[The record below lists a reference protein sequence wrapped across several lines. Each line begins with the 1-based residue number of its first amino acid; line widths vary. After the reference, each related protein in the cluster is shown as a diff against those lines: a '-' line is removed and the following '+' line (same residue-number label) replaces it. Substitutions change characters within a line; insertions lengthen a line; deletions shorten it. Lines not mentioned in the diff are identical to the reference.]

1 MAAAPGSP
9 RPVDPAAGTYTGRTM
24 PLTHLLLALAVV
36 AIWGTNFVIIRLGLD
51 SFAPFTFA
59 ALRYTFSALPF
70 LFFIRRP
77 PIAWSKLAAFGVLIG
92 VGQFGLL
99 FWAMRADISPGL
111 ASLVIQTQV
120 FFTIALAGL
129 MYRERLNRLQ
139 WPAFALAVGGLVLV
153 GANAS
158 SGADVTAFGVALV
171 VVAALCWAAGNLV
184 ARSAGRVDALAF
196 MVWSSPFAAVPL
208 WLIALVLV
216 GPAEI
221 GRSIAAGGVV
231 AWSAVA
237 WQAIGNTLFGYGVWN
252 WLLARHPAS
261 TVTPTALLVPVFGMT
276 ASALALHE
284 GLPGW
289 KLAAAA
295 LVMGGLALNMLAAR
309 RRT

>member
-1 MAAAPGSP
+1 
-9 RPVDPAAGTYTGRTM
+9 M
-24 PLTHLLLALAVV
+24 PFTHLLLALAVV
-36 AIWGTNFVIIRLGLD
+36 AVWGTNFVIIRLGLD

-77 PIAWSKLAAFGVLIG
+77 AVAWGKLAAFGLLIG

-99 FWAMRADISPGL
+99 FQAMRSDISPGL
-111 ASLVIQTQV
+111 ASLVVQTQV

-129 MYRERLNRLQ
+129 LYRERLKRLQ
-139 WPAFALAVGGLVLV
+139 WPAFGLAIGGLALV
-153 GANAS
+153 GAHASAS
-158 SGADVTAFGVALV
+158 SGVTALGVGLV
-171 VVAALCWAAGNLV
+171 VVAALCWAGGNLV

-208 WLIALVLV
+208 WLIAAGVE
-216 GPAEI
+216 GPHAI
-221 GRSIAAGGVV
+221 GRSIAHAGAG

-237 WQAIGNTLFGYGVWN
+237 WQAIGNTLFGYGAWN

-276 ASALALHE
+276 ASAFALHE
-284 GLPGW
+284 GLPPW
-289 KLAAAA
+289 KLFAAA
-295 LVMGGLALNMLAAR
+295 LVMGGLLLNMVATR
-309 RRT
+309 RRA

>member
-1 MAAAPGSP
+1 
-9 RPVDPAAGTYTGRTM
+9 M

-59 ALRYTFSALPF
+59 ALRYTLSALPF

-77 PIAWSKLAAFGVLIG
+77 PIAWHKLAAFGVLIG

-120 FFTIALAGL
+120 FFTIALAGFL
-129 MYRERLNRLQ
+129 HRERLSPLQ
-139 WPAFALAVGGLVLV
+139 WPAFALAIGGLGIVAWHASA
-153 GANAS
+153 GA
-158 SGADVTAFGVALV
+158 GVTAFGVGLV
-171 VVAALCWAAGNLV
+171 TVAAMCWAGGNLV
-184 ARSAGRVDALAF
+184 ARSAGRVDALGF

-208 WLIALVLV
+208 WLIALALD
-216 GPAEI
+216 GPGPIAQ
-221 GRSIAAGGVV
+221 SIAGAGWV

-261 TVTPTALLVPVFGMT
+261 TVTPSALLVPVFGMT

-284 GLPGW
+284 GLPAW
-289 KLAAAA
+289 KLGAAA
-295 LVMGGLALNMLAAR
+295 LVMGGLGLNLLATR
-309 RRT
+309 RRA

>member
-1 MAAAPGSP
+1 
-9 RPVDPAAGTYTGRTM
+9 M

-36 AIWGTNFVIIRLGLD
+36 AVWGTNFVVIRLGLD

-70 LFFIRRP
+70 LLVVRKP
-77 PIAWSKLAAFGVLIG
+77 PVAWRKLAAFGMLIG

-120 FFTIALAGL
+120 FFTIALAGAL
-129 MYRERLNRLQ
+129 HREHLHRLQ
-139 WPAFALAVGGLVLV
+139 WPAFALAIAGLALV

-158 SGADVTAFGVALV
+158 AGADVTAFGVALV
-171 VVAALCWAAGNLV
+171 AIAALCWAAGNLV

-208 WLIALVLV
+208 WGIALMLE
-216 GPAEI
+216 GPGAI
-221 GRSIAAGGVV
+221 GRSVAGAGVV

-237 WQAIGNTLFGYGVWN
+237 WQAVGNTLFGYGAWN

-284 GLPGW
+284 GLPAW

-295 LVMGGLALNMLAAR
+295 LVMAGLALNVLATR
-309 RRT
+309 RRR

>member
-1 MAAAPGSP
+1 
-9 RPVDPAAGTYTGRTM
+9 M
-24 PLTHLLLALAVV
+24 PFPHLLLALAVV

-70 LFFIRRP
+70 LFFVRRP
-77 PIAWSKLAAFGVLIG
+77 PVPWSKLAAFGLLIG

-120 FFTIALAGL
+120 FFTIALAGFL
-129 MYRERLNRLQ
+129 HRERLNPLQ
-139 WPAFALAVGGLVLV
+139 WPAFGLAIGGLAIV
-153 GANAS
+153 GAHAS
-158 SGADVTAFGVALV
+158 AGSGVTAFGVVLV
-171 VVAALCWAAGNLV
+171 TVAAVCWAAGNLV

-208 WLIALVLV
+208 WLIAGALV

-221 GRSIAAGGVV
+221 GRSIAGAGAV
-231 AWSAVA
+231 AWGAVA
-237 WQAIGNTLFGYGVWN
+237 WQAVGNTLFGYGVWN

-289 KLAAAA
+289 KLGAAA
-295 LVMGGLALNMLAAR
+295 LVMGGLGLNMLATR
-309 RRT
+309 RRA